1 MTYSTLLKIIILI
14 CYAMNYLNPCWG
26 ETAKAYADCHGFRG
40 FGHYFWTQL
49 NAILAR
55 LEVHDQLLSA

>member
-1 MTYSTLLKIIILI
+1 
-14 CYAMNYLNPCWG
+14 MNYLNPCWG